1 MSKIL
6 NKARK
11 FREYIE
17 AMSVN
22 LDDEAALEIID
33 VFPAW
38 SGDGVTYNVGDR
50 VRYNGVLYKC
60 LQAHTSQPDWT
71 PTAAPSLWAQVLI
84 PDPGDIPEWI
94 QPDSTNP
101 YMTGDK
107 VRHNGHVWRSLVDNN
122 VWEPSEA
129 LPTLWEMLE

>member
-1 MSKIL
+1 MSRL
-6 NKARK
+6 LEKAQRI
-11 FREYIE
+11 REYIE
-17 AMSVN
+17 AN
-22 LDDEAALEIID
+22 AADLTDTEAIALPD

-38 SGDGVTYNVGDR
+38 SGEGVAYAAGDR
-50 VRYNGVLYKC
+50 VRYGGILYKC
-60 LQAHTSQPDWT
+60 LQAHTSQGTWA
-71 PTAAPSLWAQVLI
+71 PTAAPSLWARVLVPDPEDI
-84 PDPGDIPEWI
+84 PDWI

-122 VWEPSEA
+122 VWEPSES

>member
-1 MSKIL
+1 MSMIL

-17 AMSVN
+17 SMSVN
-22 LDDEAALEIID
+22 LDDEQALEIID

-38 SGDGVTYNVGDR
+38 RDDAHYAADDR
-50 VRYNGVLYKC
+50 VRYGGVLYKC
-60 LQAHTSQPDWT
+60 LQAHDAQAAWT
-71 PTAAPSLWAQVLI
+71 PEAAPSLWAQVLI
-84 PDPGDIPEWI
+84 PDPGDIPEWV

-122 VWEPSEA
+122 VWEPSES